1 MYTRWQRC
9 ISEICKY
16 IIIWFVE
23 SRGCVAKS
31 LHPFFVS
38 QNKHSFTTYFSNK
51 FLILLK
57 KDF

>member
-9 ISEICKY
+9 IYEICKY